1 MSASREKKQRQG
13 AGPSERE
20 VQGQQ
25 KAAAYKRKVRTYTAI
40 GVVVVVLVAALLIWD
55 SGLIQRG
62 QTAVTVGDTN
72 YSVNDVNYYYYTLW
86 NQSFSMYSYLGMS
99 VPDADDVYDEE
110 SGQTYREYYLEQAMD
125 TLTQLTALYDLAVE
139 NGYSD
144 GDVADTVQDQINSLQ
159 TTASSYGYSYGAF
172 LKTQYGRYMTAG
184 ALKSILTK
192 AAVANAYYT
201 DYYDGLDIT
210 DEDIQTYYDENK
222 DTLDTYEYSY
232 LYFTP
237 ESVDSTDED
246 GNELSDD
253 EVAELEEA
261 ALADALDNAEH
272 ALDQY
277 QDGTSIADL
286 AEEFELATSQYG
298 DDVTNVGSSVSST
311 YREELAGYEIGQ
323 SGIYENGESGYYVLV
338 LHDRYLD
345 ETATANV
352 RHILIRAE
360 TTTDEDGKTVAPT
373 EEAWASAEEKANEIL
388 AEYEAG
394 EHTEDAFTALALEYS
409 DDRNSNGEVNNDGL
423 YTDIAPT
430 SGYVQEFLDWI
441 FEEGPHTPGDTGIV
455 RHEGDTSSSSAYWGY
470 HIMYYVGDGDP
481 VWMLTSDTALR
492 DEQIGTWGDEIQ
504 EGYTAEATGAARY
517 VGG

>member
-20 VQGQQ
+20 AQSQQ

-86 NQSFSMYSYLGMS
+86 NNAFSYYSYFGMA
-99 VPDADDVYDEE
+99 VPDGDDIMDKD
-110 SGQTYREYYLEQAMD
+110 SGQTYREYYLEQTMD

-144 GDVADTVQDQINSLQ
+144 NAVAESVQKQVDSIKE
-159 TTASSYGYSYGAF
+159 TASSYGYSYGAF
-172 LKTQYGRYMTAG
+172 LKVQYGRFMTAG
-184 ALKSILTK
+184 ALESILTK

-201 DYYDGLDIT
+201 DYYDGLNIT
-210 DEDIQTYYDENK
+210 DEDIQNYYEENK

-246 GNELSDD
+246 GNELSDEEVD
-253 EVAELEEA
+253 ELKAA
-261 ALADALDNAEH
+261 ALADAKEKAQH

-286 AEEFELATSQYG
+286 VKEYELTTSNSG
-298 DDVTNVGSSVSST
+298 DHMTNVGSSVSSA
-311 YREELAGYEIGQ
+311 YRDELAGYENDQ
-323 SGIYENGESGYYVLV
+323 SGIYENGESGVYVLI
-338 LHDRYLD
+338 LHDRHLN
-345 ETATANV
+345 EEATADI
-352 RHILIRAE
+352 RHILISAE
-360 TTTDEDGKTVAPT
+360 TTKDEDGKVVAPT
-373 EEAWASAEEKANEIL
+373 DEAWAAAEDKANEIL
-388 AEYEAG
+388 AEYQAG
-394 EHTEDAFTALALEYS
+394 EQTEDAFAALANKYS
-409 DDRNSNGEVNNDGL
+409 DDAGSNTTGGL
-423 YTDIAPT
+423 YEGAYDGQFVTEFNDWVFDASRQ
-430 SGYVQEFLDWI
+430 SGDVD
-441 FEEGPHTPGDTGIV
+441 IV
-455 RHEGDTSSSSAYWGY
+455 RHEAGEDDANPYYGY
-470 HIMYYVGDGDP
+470 HIIYYVGENVP
-481 VWMLTSDTALR
+481 VWKHTSDTALR
-492 DEQIGTWGDEIQ
+492 DEQAEAWGEEIQ
-504 EGYTAEATGAARY
+504 EGYTATAAGASHY
-517 VGG
+517 VGN

>member
-20 VQGQQ
+20 VQSQQ

-40 GVVVVVLVAALLIWD
+40 GIVVVVLVAALLVWD

-62 QTAVTVGDTN
+62 QTAVTVGDTS
-72 YSVNDVNYYYYTLW
+72 YTVNDVNYYYYSLW
-86 NQSFSMYSYLGMS
+86 NNDFYYYSMLGMT
-99 VPDADDVYDEE
+99 VPSGDDVYDSE

-144 GDVADTVQDQINSLQ
+144 SDVADTVQEQIDSLRES
-159 TTASSYGYSYGAF
+159 ASSYGYSYGAF
-172 LKTQYGRYMTAG
+172 LKAQYGRYMTAG
-184 ALKSILTK
+184 ALESILTK
-192 AAVANAYYT
+192 AAVADAYYS

-210 DEDIQTYYDENK
+210 DEDIQAYYEENQ

-237 ESVDSTDED
+237 ESVDTTDDD

-286 AEEFELATSQYG
+286 AEDYELSSSNYG
-298 DDVTNVGSSVSST
+298 DHLTNVGSSVSST
-311 YREELAGYEIGQ
+311 YRDALASYENGQ
-323 SGIYENGESGYYVLV
+323 SAIYENGESGYYVLV
-338 LHDRYLD
+338 LHERYLD
-345 ETATANV
+345 ETATADV
-352 RHILIRAE
+352 RHILIQAE
-360 TTTDEDGKTVAPT
+360 TTTDEDGNTVAPT
-373 EEAWASAEEKANEIL
+373 DEAWDAALSEAEDIL

-394 EHTEDAFTALALEYS
+394 EQTEEAFAALANEYS
-409 DDRNSNGEVNNDGL
+409 DDTGSNTNGGL
-423 YTDIAPT
+423 YEGAYDGQFVTEFNDWVFDDSRQ
-430 SGYVQEFLDWI
+430 SGDVD
-441 FEEGPHTPGDTGIV
+441 IV
-455 RHEGDTSSSSAYWGY
+455 RHEGDTSSSSSYWGY
-470 HIMYYVGDGDP
+470 HIIYYVGPNDP
-481 VWMLTSDTALR
+481 VWMQTSDTALR
-492 DEQIGTWGDEIQ
+492 NDQISTWVEDIQ
-504 EGYTAEATGAARY
+504 EGYTAEAAGAARY
-517 VGG
+517 VGD

>member
-20 VQGQQ
+20 AQSQQ

-72 YSVNDVNYYYYTLW
+72 YTVNDVNYYYHTLW
-86 NQSFSMYSYLGMS
+86 NNAFSYYSYLGMS
-99 VPDADDVYDEE
+99 VPNGDDVYDSE

-144 GDVADTVQDQINSLQ
+144 SDVADTVQDQIDSLRD
-159 TTASSYGYSYGAF
+159 TASSYGYSYGAF
-172 LKTQYGRYMTAG
+172 LKAQYGRYMTAG
-184 ALKSILTK
+184 ALESILTK
-192 AAVANAYYT
+192 AAVADAYYS

-210 DEDIQTYYDENK
+210 DEDIQNYYDENK
-222 DTLDTYEYSY
+222 DTLDTYEYSF

-261 ALADALDNAEH
+261 ALADAKDKAEH

-286 AEEFELATSQYG
+286 IEEYELTSTNSG
-298 DDVTNVGSSVSST
+298 DDLTNVGSSVTST
-311 YREELAGYEIGQ
+311 YREELAGYEVGQ

-345 ETATANV
+345 ETATADV
-352 RHILIRAE
+352 RHILVRAE
-360 TTTDEDGKTVAPT
+360 TTTDEDGNTVAPT
-373 EEAWASAEEKANEIL
+373 DEAWTTAENKANEIL
-388 AEYEAG
+388 AEYQTG
-394 EHTEDAFTALALEYS
+394 EQTEEAFTALALEYS
-409 DDRNSNGEVNNDGL
+409 NDRNSNGEVNYDGL
-423 YTDIAPT
+423 YTSISPT

-441 FEEGPHTPGDTGIV
+441 FEEGPHSPGDTGII

-470 HIMYYVGDGDP
+470 HIMYYVGDNDP
-481 VWMLTSDTALR
+481 VWMQTSDTALR
-492 DEQIGTWGDEIQ
+492 DEQIATWLEDIQ
-504 EGYTAEATGAARY
+504 EGYTAEAAGAARY
-517 VGG
+517 VGD